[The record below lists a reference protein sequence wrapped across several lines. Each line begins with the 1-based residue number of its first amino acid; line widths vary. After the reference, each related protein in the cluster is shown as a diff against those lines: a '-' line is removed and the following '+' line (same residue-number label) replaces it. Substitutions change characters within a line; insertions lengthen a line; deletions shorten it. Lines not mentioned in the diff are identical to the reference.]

1 MDYFTKDYHPPGTPP
16 GTLVEAEEGAETPLS
31 IRLMG
36 YTAAE
41 LRERELANVSECRP
55 YLQDSSN
62 TWIHVQGYAEPAI
75 LRQLGEMFNLHPLA
89 MEDVLNTG
97 QRPKV
102 ESYDE
107 QLFVILSLAVIH
119 DSTIKARQISLF
131 LGEDYIVSFCNGHS
145 DPFEP
150 VRKRLRKNG
159 QRFQSRSIDYLF
171 YILIDLVVDE
181 GFPIL
186 ESFGEQLEELEL
198 ELLRCPTQNTLAWIH
213 RIKRELLLLRR
224 IFWPQREVVNRLL
237 REDYSPMTNGIKI
250 YLRDCYDHS
259 IQIMELLETYREM
272 SSSMLDV
279 YLSSVSHHTN
289 EIMRILTIIATIFIP
304 LTFIAGVY
312 GMNFGDNPDS
322 PWAMPEL
329 SWYYGYP
336 LIWLV
341 MIAVAVLL
349 LIFFKRRG
357 WF

>member
-1 MDYFTKDYHPPGTPP
+1 MGLN
-16 GTLVEAEEGAETPLS
+16 GSAIVRQGAGVPLL
-31 IRLMG
+31 IRLID
-36 YTAAE
+36 YTATE
-41 LRERELANVSECRP
+41 FRERELVNVSECQP
-55 YLQDSSN
+55 YLQAPGN
-62 TWIHVQGYAEPAI
+62 TWIHVQGHAEVAI
-75 LRQLGEMFNLHPLA
+75 LRQLRELFNLHPLA

-107 QLFVILSLAVIH
+107 QLFVILSLAVIN
-119 DSTIKARQISLF
+119 DSTIKTRQISLF
-131 LGEDYIVSFCNGHS
+131 LGEHYIVSFCNGYS

-159 QRFQSRSIDYLF
+159 KRFQSRSIDYLF

-181 GFPIL
+181 GFPVL
-186 ESFGEQLEELEL
+186 ERFGEQLEDLEM
-198 ELLRCPTQNTLAWIH
+198 ELLRCPTQDTLAWIH
-213 RIKRELLLLRR
+213 QIKRELLLLRR
-224 IFWPQREVVNRLL
+224 IFWPQREVIHGLL
-237 REDYSPMTNGIKI
+237 REDYNLIAEGTKI

-259 IQIMELLETYREM
+259 TQIMELLETYREM

-312 GMNFGDNPDS
+312 GMNFGNDSNS

-329 SWYYGYP
+329 HWYYGYP

-349 LIFFKRRG
+349 LIFFKHRG